1 MSYLVDT
8 HSHLNH
14 EKFENAEQTFG
25 RARAAGVEYI
35 IVPGWDVPSSEKAVE
50 LAERFENV
58 FAAVGYHPHDAS
70 KADKHSLKK
79 IRELSSNKKVVA
91 IGEIGLD
98 YHYNFSP
105 PDVQKNI
112 FEEQIEIAKSVKL
125 PVSIHNRESD
135 SDLMKI
141 LERQSTTGWALP
153 KRFDYQINPQPRGVL
168 HSFNSTYEMA
178 RRAIELGFYLGI
190 SGMVTFGKKN
200 LVENEA
206 ERSESKLQR
215 IVRNIQPE
223 HLLVE
228 TDAPY
233 LAPVPHRGKTNEPA
247 FVPFIARKIAEM
259 QNLHDEDI
267 RRITSYNAY
276 KLFGVGE
283 KPQPKIAYRI
293 KDSIYLNLTLRCDS
307 DCIFCDRKGETMV
320 KGYNLHIEKEPTAE
334 ELIKEIGDPKNFK
347 EIVFCGYGEPTIQ
360 LEILKRVA
368 HYVKDNGGTTRLDT
382 DGHGNIINH
391 RNILPELQGLVDAVS
406 ISLNSIDPI
415 EYQKLMGTENG
426 KQWDA
431 MIEFAKAAKEF
442 IHDVYMSAVGV
453 DGINM
458 EATKKFV
465 EEKIG
470 AKFRYRPLF

>member
-1 MSYLVDT
+1 MHYLVDT

-14 EKFENAEQTFG
+14 EKFGDPKETLD
-25 RARAAGVEYI
+25 RARAVGVEYI

-50 LAERFENV
+50 LAEKFENV
-58 FAAVGYHPHDAS
+58 FAAVGCHPHDAS
-70 KADKHSLKK
+70 KADKGSLKK
-79 IRELSSNKKVVA
+79 ILELSSNKKVVA

-105 PDVQKNI
+105 PDVQKTI

-141 LERQSTTGWALP
+141 LERQSTNDWILP
-153 KRFDYQINPQPRGVL
+153 KRFDYQINPQPLGVL

-200 LVENEA
+200 PALSGVEKF
-206 ERSESKLQR
+206 ESDLQKA
-215 IVRNIQPE
+215 IKNIQPE
-223 HLLVE
+223 HFLIE

-233 LAPVPHRGKTNEPA
+233 LAPAPHRGKTNEPA
-247 FVPFIARKIAEM
+247 FVPFMARKIAEL
-259 QNLHDEDI
+259 QNLSEDDT
-267 RRITSYNAY
+267 RRTTSYNAY

-283 KPQPKIAYRI
+283 KPQPKIAYQI

-307 DCIFCDRKGETMV
+307 DCIFCDRKGEAMV
-320 KGYNLHIEKEPTAE
+320 KGYNLHIEREPTAE
-334 ELIKEIGDPKNFK
+334 ELIKEIGEPKKYK
-347 EIVFCGYGEPTIQ
+347 EIVFCGYGEPTIR
-360 LEILKRVA
+360 LEIVKQVA

-391 RNILPELQGLVDAVS
+391 RNILPELRGLVDAVS
-406 ISLNSIDPI
+406 ISLNSINPK
-415 EYQKLMGTENG
+415 EYQKLMGTEND
-426 KQWDA
+426 KQWEA
-431 MIEFAKAAKEF
+431 MVEFAKAAKEF
-442 IHDVYMSAVGV
+442 ISDVYMSTVGI
-453 DGINM
+453 DGIDI
-458 EATKKFV
+458 EATKNFV

-470 AKFRYRPLF
+470 AKFRFRPMF